1 MFASSSINGVKMINE
16 QNWAENKS
24 RIAYRLSEKS
34 EKNSVKGTL
43 TSNPEMKR
51 IFL

>member
-24 RIAYRLSEKS
+24 RIAYRLSEES
-34 EKNSVKGTL
+34 EKNSVKGTF
-43 TSNPEMKR
+43 TGNPEMKR
-51 IFL
+51 ILI